1 MAQYQVSF
9 YKGLLNPYGIPFRCL
24 QAEIQV
30 ADAPTSDDAV
40 VAAEHELERSR
51 HISDWK
57 LCADEFEVGL
67 GSRVLQPHC
76 RCCGTSML
84 LIRREPHSS
93 RGEAFELRTF
103 QCPVCNMFE
112 QVDSPKI
119 PTLGQ

>member
-1 MAQYQVSF
+1 MAQYQGMAQYQVSF
-9 YKGLLNPYGIPFRCL
+9 YKGLLNPNGIPFRCL

-67 GSRVLQPHC
+67 GS
-76 RCCGTSML
+76 
-84 LIRREPHSS
+84 SS
-93 RGEAFELRTF
+93 SAPL
-103 QCPVCNMFE
+103 
-112 QVDSPKI
+112 
-119 PTLGQ
+119 